1 MPPSFLQILAAVALF
16 VVAIGRAHADES
28 SAVGEGTGAPAGDGA
43 SSDSTLGSS
52 WWLPGARAGRRA
64 GDKLE
69 QYLDPDSRPA
79 ESHQWSLI
87 EQAER
92 LLETP
97 RTKGR
102 TTGRSVTDVD
112 TPTLTD
118 EAPVRNM
125 FSRTW
130 SDGAP
135 LLLFD
140 WSGKS
145 TSLDVMPGL
154 KLDGVKRVAQ
164 ANTATD
170 WADVS
175 SKVKL
180 RERDAHLDPTVPNA
194 WETDES
200 VKVPVGDSLFVFG
213 QLGASTP
220 AVEQRQYRWL
230 GRTGFG
236 MKLKPWL
243 LREVQVRGGPAVR
256 YDDTEKLSP
265 GQSPERSEL
274 FLEAATK
281 VPLPILG
288 PVNVEYSGYAV
299 PAVTPTDRNCVNQ
312 DVKLALPFSGG
323 GQFHVGAKYKWETAS
338 VTPWMDRTE
347 VYMGVQSKW

>member
-1 MPPSFLQILAAVALF
+1 LRLFDAASDLQMLQSPESPSA
-16 VVAIGRAHADES
+16 
-28 SAVGEGTGAPAGDGA
+28 T
-43 SSDSTLGSS
+43 
-52 WWLPGARAGRRA
+52 
-64 GDKLE
+64 
-69 QYLDPDSRPA
+69 
-79 ESHQWSLI
+79 LI
-87 EQAER
+87 EQAES
-92 LLETP
+92 LLSTP
-97 RTKGR
+97 RFERAWGA
-102 TTGRSVTDVD
+102 RSMIDVD
-112 TPTLTD
+112 GRVPYPPAAGD
-118 EAPVRNM
+118 Q
-125 FSRTW
+125 FSRAW

-145 TSLDVMPGL
+145 RDPWMAMDLRHDGL
-154 KLDGVKRVAQ
+154 KRVASST
-164 ANTATD
+164 TATD
-170 WADVS
+170 WAALS
-175 SKVKL
+175 SKTKF
-180 RERDAHLDPTVPNA
+180 RERDAHLDPTVSNA

-200 VKVPVGDSLFVFG
+200 VKLPVGDSLFVFG
-213 QLGASTP
+213 QLGGSTP

-230 GRTGFG
+230 GKTGVG

-281 VPLPILG
+281 LPLPVLG

-338 VTPWMDRTE
+338 VTPWMDRME